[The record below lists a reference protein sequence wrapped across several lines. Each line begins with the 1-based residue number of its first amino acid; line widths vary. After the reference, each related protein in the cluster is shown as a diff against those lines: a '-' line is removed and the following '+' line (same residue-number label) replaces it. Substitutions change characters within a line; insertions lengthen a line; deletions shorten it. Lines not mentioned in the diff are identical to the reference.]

1 MAKITRQTLL
11 PFGSSGP
18 TNDFEQFG
26 STEGGSPNFTKVI
39 ATIQSLTAWLTG
51 WRAALVTAK
60 APVLQDMNAV
70 CYVFGYM
77 LNYILQQGIAEWDSG
92 TTYYQNSLV
101 MRANSNELYASAID
115 TNVGNALPNQVQDS
129 NWVYLGAL
137 QSIYTSGLYRRPN
150 LVSTG
155 SSTTCT
161 VEKLSASGALVIN
174 FPDGYQLLD
183 STAGHVTL
191 DVTRVASLGASPQSG
206 LRTGTVANNTWY
218 AVYAVKANSGANV
231 VLVADVTLPLQAN
244 IATINGFY
252 GANSWVYLGL
262 IRYGDGSGSPSGI
275 VNFVQCG
282 NKTKFINVSDGGATG
297 FIAEGVRMAHTA
309 GATTLGYSYASG
321 TGAAQ
326 IPANVPHTLWTICS
340 AALASSYI
348 SVLNS
353 LNTKGFTQ
361 YASFSAS
368 TAAQRLETAALD
380 GVSISNGASSSI
392 AYDIWLSGYVDQV
405 LGIGYNP
412 QV

>member
-1 MAKITRQTLL
+1 MAKLTRQTLQ
-11 PFGSSGP
+11 PFGSTGP
-18 TNDFEQFG
+18 SNDFEQFG

-39 ATIQSLTAWLTG
+39 ATIQSLAAWLTG

-77 LNYILQQGIAEWDSG
+77 LNYILQQGIAEWDTG
-92 TTYYQNSLV
+92 TTYYANSLV
-101 MRANSNELYASAID
+101 MRASSNELYASAINA
-115 TNVGNALPNQVQDS
+115 NVGNALPNQVQDA

-161 VEKLSASGALVIN
+161 AEKLSASGALTIN

-183 STAGHVTL
+183 STAGHTTL
-191 DVTRVASLGASPQSG
+191 DLTRVASIGGSPQSG

-218 AVYAVKANSGANV
+218 AVYAVKANSGAAI
-231 VLVADVTLPLQAN
+231 VLVADVTLPAQAN
-244 IATINGFY
+244 IATINGYY
-252 GANSWVYLGL
+252 GANSWVYLGM
-262 IRYGDGSGSPSGI
+262 IRYGDGSGSPTGI

-282 NKTKFINVSDGGATG
+282 NRTTFINVSDGGNTG

-309 GATTLGYSYASG
+309 GATGLVYSYASG

-326 IPANVPHTLWTICS
+326 IPANLINAMWTICS
-340 AALASSYI
+340 AALAASYI

-361 YASFSAS
+361 YASFASS
-368 TAAQRLETAALD
+368 TAAQRFEAGALD
-380 GVSISNGASSSI
+380 GISVSNGAASSI
-392 AYDIWLSGYVDQV
+392 AYDIWLSGFVDQV